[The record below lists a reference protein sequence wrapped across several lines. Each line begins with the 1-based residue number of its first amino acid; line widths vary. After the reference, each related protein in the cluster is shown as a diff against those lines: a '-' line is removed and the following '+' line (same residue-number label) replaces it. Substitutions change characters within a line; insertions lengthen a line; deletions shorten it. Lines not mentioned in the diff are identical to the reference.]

1 MQGYINN
8 PYFSRSFPLSCMLLS
23 LSKYSVISSR
33 LLFSVHVLAS
43 LLSVSHYSLRFSAG
57 TFFLLTSSFIH
68 LQLFFTHTTGHT
80 HPISQK
86 TSEPKV
92 HEVSRNPRI
101 VRCIEP
107 SSHFCYLSCFVF
119 LVVDGS
125 AVESLSPSCPVCRY
139 AIASFR
145 IPYVAILSR
154 PPIHTDSSF
163 YTVPSFPEVF

>member
-1 MQGYINN
+1 M
-8 PYFSRSFPLSCMLLS
+8 
-23 LSKYSVISSR
+23 ISSR
-33 LLFSVHVLAS
+33 LLFFVHVLDS

-57 TFFLLTSSFIH
+57 SIFLLTSSFIH
-68 LQLFFTHTTGHT
+68 LQLFFSHTTGHT
-80 HPISQK
+80 PPISQK

-125 AVESLSPSCPVCRY
+125 AVE
-139 AIASFR
+139 
-145 IPYVAILSR
+145 R
-154 PPIHTDSSF
+154 PPFPVVFRRVLYLLLKPPCISRLVWVYTRLTPSSIIIIAQ
-163 YTVPSFPEVF
+163 YGDASC